1 MQSSTNSRPAVVAL
15 LAIATFFAV
24 VLATSRASAYPWM
37 IRHAATQ
44 CGTCHADPSGSGLL
58 TSFGRARA
66 EAVMRTH
73 WGEGQ
78 PAKGLGDFLF
88 GVPTP
93 DWLLLGGSVR
103 NGYMYTRATL
113 PARRANDG
121 TTTPSFAV
129 TDSRFLQMQAD
140 LRAQVTFGRF
150 RANGGIGY
158 LRQPTTMLGEP
169 AVVHAWSGG
178 YVVSREH
185 WIGVDLGEAREWLVR
200 AGRFN
205 LPFGL
210 RSNEH
215 TMWTRATTRTDINDA
230 QQHGVGVAY
239 AAGSIRTEAMLVV
252 GNLQIRPDAYR
263 EQGGVGYFEYAF
275 APKLAVGASALVMRT
290 TLDPTINES
299 LIRHAYGLFARW
311 SPVRPVVV
319 MGEGDVVVSR
329 GETQARGTGTVSY
342 LQVDVE
348 PTQGVHVMV
357 TGEHRKLPAAT
368 GTAYGAWFGAA
379 WFFFAHT
386 DVRFDVIY
394 RTLPGETRIP
404 SVTLIGQLHV
414 FL

>member
-1 MQSSTNSRPAVVAL
+1 MRSSTKPLALLVAL
-15 LAIATFFAV
+15 VSIAAFFAI
-24 VLATSRASAYPWM
+24 VLSTTRASAYPWM

-58 TSFGRARA
+58 TSYGRARA

-73 WGEGQ
+73 YGDGQ
-78 PAKGLGDFLF
+78 PAKGLGEFLF

-103 NGYMYTRATL
+103 NAILYTRAAL
-113 PARRANDG
+113 PARRAPDG
-121 TTTPSFAV
+121 TLSIPSSV
-129 TDSRFLQMQAD
+129 VSDTRFVQMQAD

-158 LRQPTTMLGEP
+158 LHQRGEP
-169 AVVHAWSGG
+169 AVVYGWGSG
-178 YVVSREH
+178 YIVSREH
-185 WIGVDLGEAREWLVR
+185 WLGVDLGEEREWLVR

-215 TMWTRATTRTDINDA
+215 NLWARTTTRVDINDT
-230 QQHGVGVAY
+230 QQHGAAVAY
-239 AAGSIRTEAMLVV
+239 VYGPIRTEAMLVV

-263 EQGGVGYFEYAF
+263 QQGGVGYFEYAIM
-275 APKLAVGASALVMRT
+275 PKLAIGASALFLRT
-290 TLDPTINES
+290 TLDPQISES
-299 LIRHAYGLFARW
+299 LLRHSYGVFARW
-311 SPVRPVVV
+311 SPTRPVVI
-319 MGEGDVVVSR
+319 MGEADVVVSR
-329 GETQARGTGTVSY
+329 GETLQRGTGTVSY
-342 LQVDVE
+342 VQVDVE

-357 TGEHRKLPAAT
+357 TGEHRKAPAVT
-368 GTAYGAWFGAA
+368 GVGYGAWLGAA

-386 DVRFDVIY
+386 DVRVDMIY
-394 RTLPGETRIP
+394 RSLPGEPRV
-404 SVTLIGQLHV
+404 SSLTLLGQLHV

>member
-1 MQSSTNSRPAVVAL
+1 MLTTIV
-15 LAIATFFAV
+15 AIAAFFAV

-44 CGTCHADPSGSGLL
+44 CATCHADPSGSGLL

-93 DWLLLGGSVR
+93 DWLLLGGSIR
-103 NGYMYTRATL
+103 NAYYYSRVSQGARDVGGVSFPATVS
-113 PARRANDG
+113 RDH
-121 TTTPSFAV
+121 
-129 TDSRFLQMQAD
+129 RFLQMQAD

-158 LRQPTTMLGEP
+158 LQKRGEP
-169 AVVHAWSGG
+169 AVVYGG
-178 YVVSREH
+178 EKGYIVSREH
-185 WIGVDLGEAREWLVR
+185 WLGVDLGEEREWLVR
-200 AGRFN
+200 AGRIN

-215 TMWTRATTRTDINDA
+215 TLFARVTTRTDINDQ
-230 QQHGVGVAY
+230 QQHGAAVAY
-239 AAGSIRTEAMLVV
+239 ASGNIRTEAMLVV

-263 EQGGVGYFEYAF
+263 EQGGVGYFEYSVTPRLAF
-275 APKLAVGASALVMRT
+275 GASALVLRT

-299 LIRHAYGLFARW
+299 LIRHAYGVFARW

-319 MGEGDVVVSR
+319 MGEGDIVVTR
-329 GETQARGTGTVSY
+329 GETLQRGTGSVSY

-348 PTQGVHVMV
+348 PMQGVHLIA
-357 TGEHRKLPAAT
+357 TGEHRKLPT
-368 GTAYGAWFGAA
+368 ISGTSWGGWLGAA

-386 DVRFDVIY
+386 DVRVDAIY
-394 RTLPGETRIP
+394 QSFPGEPRV
-404 SVTLIGQLHV
+404 SALTLIGQLHI